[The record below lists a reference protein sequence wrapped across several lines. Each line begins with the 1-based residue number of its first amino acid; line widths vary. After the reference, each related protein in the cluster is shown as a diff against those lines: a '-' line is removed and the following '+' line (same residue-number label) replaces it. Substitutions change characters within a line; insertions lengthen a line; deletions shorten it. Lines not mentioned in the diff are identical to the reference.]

1 MIQRLSRWAQ
11 ATYAED
17 SMPTP
22 ATLRKWAEK
31 GVVPGAYKDAN
42 GRWYVDTTACKAA
55 EIAAQRLLLCL
66 KSTKGCLIESS

>member
-11 ATYAED
+11 ATYTED

-42 GRWYVDTTACKAA
+42 GRWYVDTTASKAA
-55 EIAAQRLLLCL
+55 EIAAQAVASLPAEYQGLFD
-66 KSTKGCLIESS
+66 